1 MTLSGLAGKVALVTG
16 ANNPMGIGAAT
27 AKALAREGASVFI
40 TYWRAP
46 AEKEI
51 VFREEEDE
59 AGGAGPDETKPGWA
73 MYNAL
78 RMQTADEVVEAIRA
92 EGGRAAAWEA
102 DLTDA
107 ANIPLLFDRVEAEF
121 RPVDVLVNNAGHA
134 EALDQVEQLTAETFD
149 RTYAVNTRATLLL
162 TAEYVRRYQR
172 SDKRWGRIVNLST
185 DAAQCFRDQITY
197 GSSKA
202 AIEAATRAAATAL
215 GPLGITV
222 NAVAPG
228 PIQTGYI
235 TARSEAELVAATP
248 LRRIGQPEDI
258 ANAIVF
264 LCSDRAGYVSGQV
277 LRVAGGRGP

>member
-1 MTLSGLAGKVALVTG
+1 MTLSGLAEKVALVTG

-40 TYWRAP
+40 TYWRVP
-46 AEKEI
+46 AEREI
-51 VFREEEDE
+51 VFGQEAPEQTDTPLDE
-59 AGGAGPDETKPGWA
+59 MKPGWA
-73 MYNAL
+73 MYSAL
-78 RMQTADEVVEAIRA
+78 RMKTADEVLEAIRRD
-92 EGGRAAAWEA
+92 GGRAAAWEA

-107 ANIPLLFDRVEAEF
+107 ANIPLLFDNVEAEF
-121 RPVDVLVNNAGHA
+121 GPVDVLVNNAAHA
-134 EALDQVEQLTAETFD
+134 GAADQVEELTAETFD

-162 TAEYVRRYQR
+162 TAEYVRRYKR
-172 SDKRWGRIVNLST
+172 SGKRWGRIVNLST
-185 DAAQCFRDQITY
+185 GPAQCFTDQITY

-202 AIEAATRAAATAL
+202 AIEAATRAAAVAL
-215 GPLGITV
+215 GALGITV

-235 TARSEAELVAATP
+235 TERSEAELVAATP

-264 LCSDRAGYVSGQV
+264 LCSDEAGYVSGQV
-277 LRVAGGRGP
+277 LRVTGGRDL